1 MKTLISFLIVSFVF
15 FNFTYGKHIDEK
27 TARTVGQNFL
37 TSRVNSLTLK
47 GSNDL
52 ALVQTVY
59 SGNMNRPVTGKENVC
74 FYIFNINLS
83 QGFIIVSG
91 DDNVKPVLAYSDEVG
106 FNAAGIAPDVAY
118 WLNGYREQ
126 IEEIIQNNIQ
136 ASDKVKSRWESLK
149 SGPVSN
155 AMIKSVHTVNPL
167 EQTTWDQSP
176 YYNAMCPYDN
186 NYNNLTVTGCVATGM
201 AQILKFWGAPANGAG
216 FHSYS
221 DPKYGT
227 QSADFGSTTY
237 DWNSMPLSVTG
248 PNAAVATLM
257 YHCGVSVDMSYGVA
271 STGGSS
277 AYVISSQSPVQNCA
291 EYALKT
297 YFGYTG
303 VQGLTRSAYPNKADW
318 INLLKTELDAGR
330 PVLYAGFGSGGG
342 HCFNCDG
349 YDANDFF
356 HFNWGWSGQFD
367 GYFDVDALDPEG
379 TGTGGG
385 TGDFNSGQQAVIGIQ
400 GPGGG
405 TQSSTLNLFDYVIP
419 SPSNIEYG
427 QSFTVHTNIFNNTT
441 QNFNGDYCAAIF
453 DNNGAFVDYVQVFT
467 GMSLQAGYYY
477 TNGLTFTSNGLFT
490 MLPGSY
496 SIGIFYSPAGE
507 NLWIQVSDTLGYTNF
522 SQMTVYHSNT
532 IELYAAMTVTP
543 GTTLIQG
550 QPVSVLLDVL
560 NTGLATFTGTFD
572 VSLYDLDGYA
582 VFTVQQ
588 ITGINLP
595 SYYHYTDGLTFAS
608 SNVTC
613 DPGTYLMAMQYLP
626 DGSGQ
631 SWQLTGSTN
640 YLNPIEVIVQQPHYG
655 ADQWEP
661 NNTFAQA
668 SDLPVTFSG
677 NSATVNTAGA
687 NISNNSGSGVDYD
700 YYKID
705 LGSGFSY
712 TIGARLNDSKNS
724 GNGQNYTVDAI
735 FSYSTDGLTFSNTFD
750 DIMANSIVSPNG
762 GTIYFLVS
770 PKFTGTSGT
779 YLLDISVTRNPLGIE
794 DPSFKAIRIYPN
806 PVKDVLH
813 LDLTSW
819 NGNFDQIRIMN
830 MEGKQVLNIFQVSG
844 GQAYTIPL
852 DNLTDGLYFLQM
864 RTATGLYSRKFVISR

>member
-1 MKTLISFLIVSFVF
+1 MKRFISFLIVSFVF
-15 FNFTYGKHIDEK
+15 FNLTYGKQIDER

-37 TSRVNSLTLK
+37 SSQVNSRTLK

-59 SGNMNRPVTGKENVC
+59 SSSMNRPVTGKENVC
-74 FYIFNINLS
+74 FYVFNINSS

-106 FNAAGIAPDVAY
+106 FNVAGIAPDVAY
-118 WLNGYREQ
+118 WLNGYKEQ
-126 IEEIIQNNIQ
+126 IEEIIQKNIQ
-136 ASDKVKSRWESLK
+136 ATDKVKSRWEALK

-155 AMIKSVHTVNPL
+155 ALVKAVHTVNPL

-176 YYNAMCPYDN
+176 YYNALCPYDN
-186 NYNNLTVTGCVATGM
+186 TYQQLTVTGCVATAM

-216 FHSYS
+216 FHSYT
-221 DPKYGT
+221 DPNYGT
-227 QSADFGSTTY
+227 QSADFGGTTF

-248 PNAAVATLM
+248 PNTAVATLM
-257 YHCGVSVDMSYGVA
+257 YQCGVSVDMSYGVG

-277 AYVISSQSPVQNCA
+277 AYMISSQSPVQNCA

-303 VQGLTRSAYPNKADW
+303 VQGVARSAYPNRTDW

-342 HCFNCDG
+342 HCFDCDG
-349 YDANDFF
+349 YDANNFF

-367 GYFDVDALDPEG
+367 GYFDVDALDPAG

-385 TGDFNSGQQAVIGIQ
+385 TGGFNSGQQAVIGIQ
-400 GPGGG
+400 GPEAG
-405 TQSSTLNLFDYVIP
+405 TQSSTLNLFDYVSP
-419 SPSNIEYG
+419 SPSDIEYG
-427 QSFTVHTNIFNNTT
+427 QSFTVHTDILNNTT

-453 DNNGAFVDYVQVFT
+453 DNNGAFVDYVQVYT
-467 GMSLQAGYYY
+467 EMSLQPGYHY
-477 TNGLTFTSNGLFT
+477 TNGLTFTASGLLT

-496 SIGIFYSPAGE
+496 FIGIFYSPAGE

-522 SQMTVYHSNT
+522 PQMTVHHSNT

-543 GTTLIQG
+543 ATTLIQG
-550 QPVSVLLDVL
+550 QPVSVHLDVL
-560 NTGLATFTGTFD
+560 NTGSATFTGIFD
-572 VSLYDLDGYA
+572 VSLYDLDGYP
-582 VFTVQQ
+582 VFTIQQ
-588 ITGINLP
+588 MTGINLQ
-595 SYYHYTDGLTFAS
+595 SNYHYTNGLTFTS
-608 SNVTC
+608 PDITC
-613 DPGTYLMAMQYLP
+613 DPGTYLLAMQYLP

-640 YLNPIEVIVQQPHYG
+640 YLNPVEVIVQQAPYS
-655 ADQWEP
+655 ADSWEP
-661 NNTFAQA
+661 NNTVAQA
-668 SDLPVTFSG
+668 SNLPVTFEG
-677 NSATVNTAGA
+677 NSATVNTSDA
-687 NISNNSGSGVDYD
+687 NISNTSTTSVDYD

-705 LGSGFSY
+705 LASGFSY
-712 TIGARLNDSKNS
+712 TTDARLNDSKNS
-724 GNGQNYTVDAI
+724 GNGQNYTEDAI
-735 FSYSTDGLTFSNTFD
+735 FSYSTDGSMFSNTFD

-779 YLLDISVTRNPLGIE
+779 YLLDISVTRNPLGIN
-794 DPSFKAIRIYPN
+794 DPSFDAIRIYPN
-806 PVKDVLH
+806 PVKNVLH
-813 LDLTSW
+813 LDLTSF
-819 NGNFDQIRIMN
+819 NRNFNQIQIIN
-830 MEGKQVLNIFQVSG
+830 MEGKQVLNVFHVSG
-844 GQAYTIPL
+844 GQAYTIPV
-852 DNLTDGLYFLQM
+852 DNLRDGLYFLQM
-864 RTATGLYSRKFVISR
+864 RTATGLHSGKFVIRR